1 MLNSAQMVAMAT
13 AESPSDSSAATE
25 KARDELQEAVPKAA
39 ATLTDLLDAEDEKV
53 QIRAAEA
60 ILDRAGLSKA
70 KAVSSRTAQKEIGG
84 GSTREG
90 ESLSELMSRT

>member
-1 MLNSAQMVAMAT
+1 MAI
-13 AESPSDSSAATE
+13 AGSSSDDPAATE
-25 KARDELQEAVPKAA
+25 AARDELQAAVPKAA
-39 ATLTDLLDAEDEKV
+39 EKLTQLLEADDERI

-84 GSTREG
+84 GSTRDDPMDG
-90 ESLSELMSRT
+90 LF

>member
-1 MLNSAQMVAMAT
+1 MAT
-13 AESPSDSSAATE
+13 AESNDNPVATE

-39 ATLTDLLDAEDEKV
+39 ETLTDLLDADDERV

-70 KAVSSRTAQKEIGG
+70 KAISSRTAQREIGG
-84 GSTREG
+84 GSTKEDDP
-90 ESLSELMSRT
+90 LDDLMY

>member
-1 MLNSAQMVAMAT
+1 MAT
-13 AESPSDSSAATE
+13 AESSSDGQPATE
-25 KARDELQEAVPKAA
+25 AARDELQAAVPKAA
-39 ATLTDLLDAEDEKV
+39 ETLTQLLEADDERI

-84 GSTREG
+84 GSMRDDPMDG
-90 ESLSELMSRT
+90 LF

>member
-1 MLNSAQMVAMAT
+1 MAT
-13 AESPSDSSAATE
+13 AESASDGQPATE
-25 KARDELQEAVPKAA
+25 AARDELQAAVPKAA
-39 ATLTDLLDAEDEKV
+39 ETLTQLLEADDERI

-84 GSTREG
+84 GSMRDDPMDG
-90 ESLSELMSRT
+90 LF